1 MVDGTPEILPLAVR
15 ILDFTGEARKY
26 RLPPCPASHAVNP
39 PSPLEPFSQLLALT
53 SPILFFHL
61 PAFSL
66 SRFLNLYVLCSP
78 LSPSSP
84 AALFHVASSFL
95 YVSRLQ
101 YRYVVVGAYSLPARE
116 RTHYGEN
123 ERPLLTV
130 GTWVCIDIGT
140 I

>member
-26 RLPPCPASHAVNP
+26 RLPPRPASRAANP

-84 AALFHVASSFL
+84 AALFHLLLRFFTYLDCSTDT
-95 YVSRLQ
+95 
-101 YRYVVVGAYSLPARE
+101 VVVGAYSLAARE

-123 ERPLLTV
+123 ERLLLTV